1 MKRIIVFGLLIFVT
15 SFQAQI
21 KTSGLIVVD
30 SNMSFQLDL
39 DTSNSKVYLT
49 LSGPSDRWFAL
60 GFNSST
66 MGSQTIDVDCVVMT
80 SANNLT
86 DCYIQHRSTPQADA
100 FNNWNLSEN
109 TVSNSIRTIKANR
122 NFVSSDN
129 SDFTFTSALNSLD
142 VIFAYSYFQDNY
154 ALTGHGDGAN
164 RGAVSFSFSNLDSPK
179 HNVTSYELMMNSN
192 PVKNEI
198 TIIPKNSTVSDI
210 EIKLYNSNY
219 QLVFTKNYSPDSI
232 EIKIPCEN
240 LADGIYF
247 IKSKMDT
254 FESMK
259 KIIIKK

>member
-1 MKRIIVFGLLIFVT
+1 MKRIIIFGLLIFVT

-30 SNMSFQLDL
+30 SNMSFQIDL

-60 GFNSST
+60 GFNSAT

-80 SANNLT
+80 SATNLT
-86 DCYIQHRSTPQADA
+86 DSYIQHRSTPQADA
-100 FNNWNLSEN
+100 LNNWNLIEN
-109 TVSNSIRTIKANR
+109 TVTNSIRTVKATR
-122 NFVSSDN
+122 DFVSSDT

-164 RGAVSFSFSNLDSPK
+164 RGAVSFSFSNLDSSQ
-179 HNVTSYELMMNSN
+179 NNITSYELMMYPN
-192 PVKNEI
+192 PVKYQL
-198 TIIPKNSTVSDI
+198 TIIPKNIAASQI
-210 EIKLYNSNY
+210 EIKLYDSNFK
-219 QLVFTKNYSPDSI
+219 LLLNKTYSSTST

-247 IKSKMDT
+247 IKSKMDN

-259 KIIIKK
+259 KIIVKK